1 MVQEDSPNLIKK
13 KKKCQQIEI
22 IGFRFEL
29 RCKLGLF
36 FGLFMAFHQSLFGGF
51 LGHELGGLM
60 SQSGHTRS
68 IKAATV
74 KTRSLPSG

>member
-1 MVQEDSPNLIKK
+1 MRRNLVLSSFHWKDLWWRRTAPTSLKK
-13 KKKCQQIEI
+13 SQQIEI

-29 RCKLGLF
+29 GCKLEVF

-60 SQSGHTRS
+60 SQSGHTR
-68 IKAATV
+68 
-74 KTRSLPSG
+74 